1 MIELTYHVNHFFD
14 FWQWCNF
21 YGNEALEFSC
31 IYTPVWPASADVFLV
46 DANTRTKT
54 VQKQIKSIDFDKV
67 GCKKALA
74 GKSCFV

>member
-14 FWQWCNF
+14 LWQWCNF
-21 YGNEALEFSC
+21 SGIEALEFSC
-31 IYTPVWPASADVFLV
+31 IYTRVWPASADVFLV